1 MLENKRKG
9 FPAFNQKIRNANVD
23 ILRMISMMMVTM
35 LHALTKGDLLPFMG
49 NGVSVNGWIAWVLE
63 AFSVPAVDIF
73 MLISGYFLISSRFKI
88 GRLVEIVLQTLF
100 YSAGTFVL
108 FFFLGKVPPTNM
120 NSYDFLQYFL
130 PIHMETYWFISA
142 YVIIYLL
149 LPLITSGAHAMTE
162 KQLQGV
168 ILWLL
173 AFECIIKSFLPVRLS
188 MDTRGYSF
196 LWYLTLFLVGARIRL
211 YGFKIVKTAKRGWF
225 IYIVST
231 FFILA
236 EIFVVSQ
243 IQLRTGRLKEMTT
256 VSLEYNHV
264 FVFFSAIGIFAAFL
278 HAKPLG
284 EKFGRLVCMLSPYC
298 LGVYLLQE
306 NLMMRYLWQ
315 DWFGLREVMGESMP
329 VFLFRVFGAVVV
341 MFALGI
347 CVDMLR
353 SGVFRVVTGHI
364 VRKDKDKCWT

>member
-1 MLENKRKG
+1 M
-9 FPAFNQKIRNANVD
+9 D

-49 NGVSVNGWIAWVLE
+49 NDVSANGWAAWVLE
-63 AFSVPAVDIF
+63 VLSVPAVDIF

-100 YSAGTFVL
+100 YSAGTFGL
-108 FFFLGKVPPTNM
+108 FLLLGKVPPASM

-149 LPLITSGAHAMTE
+149 LPLITSGVHAMTE

-173 AFECIIKSFLPVRLS
+173 AFECVIKSFLPVRLS

-211 YGFKIVKTAKRGWF
+211 YGFKIVKTVKRGWA

-231 FFILA
+231 FLILA
-236 EIFVVSQ
+236 EIFIVSQ

-264 FVFFSAIGIFAAFL
+264 LVFFSAIGIFAAFL
-278 HAKPLG
+278 HAKPMG
-284 EKFGRLVCMLSPYC
+284 KKFGSLVCMLSPYC

-315 DWFGLREVMGESMP
+315 DWFGLREVMEESIP
-329 VFLFRVFGAVVV
+329 VFLFRVLGAVVV
-341 MFALGI
+341 MFVLGI

-353 SGVFRVVTGHI
+353 SGLFRAVRERV
-364 VRKDKDKCWT
+364 VRKDKDRCWT

>member
-1 MLENKRKG
+1 MASGQTEGKR
-9 FPAFNQKIRNANVD
+9 NTNMD
-23 ILRMISMMMVTM
+23 ILRMISMLMVTM
-35 LHALTKGDLLPFMG
+35 LHALTKSDLLPFMG
-49 NGVSVNGWIAWVLE
+49 NEVSANGWVAWVLE
-63 AFSVPAVDIF
+63 ALSVPAVDIF
-73 MLISGYFLISSRFKI
+73 MLISGYFLISSKFKT
-88 GRLVEIVLQTLF
+88 GRMVEIVLQTLF
-100 YSAGTFVL
+100 YSAGAFIL
-108 FFFLGKVPPTNM
+108 FLLLGKVSPASM
-120 NSYDFLQYFL
+120 NIYDFFQYFL

-149 LPLITSGAHAMTE
+149 LPLITSGVHAMTE

-173 AFECIIKSFLPVRLS
+173 VFECVIKSFLPVRLS
-188 MDTRGYSF
+188 MDTKGYSF
-196 LWYLTLFLVGARIRL
+196 LWYLILFLVGARIRL
-211 YGFKIVKTAKRGWF
+211 YGFKIVKTAGRGWF

-231 FFILA
+231 FLILT

-243 IQLRTGRLKEMTT
+243 IQLRTGQLKEMAT
-256 VSLEYNHV
+256 VSLEYNHIL
-264 FVFFSAIGIFAAFL
+264 VFFSAIGIFAAFL

-315 DWFGLREVMGESMP
+315 DWFGLREVMGRSMP
-329 VFLFRVFGAVVV
+329 VFLFRVLGAVVV
-341 MFALGI
+341 MFIIGI

-353 SGVFRVVTGHI
+353 SVFFRVVTDHV
-364 VRKDKDKCWT
+364 VRKDKDKCLT

>member
-1 MLENKRKG
+1 MASGQTEGK
-9 FPAFNQKIRNANVD
+9 RNANMD

-35 LHALTKGDLLPFMG
+35 LHALTKSDLLPFMG
-49 NGVSVNGWIAWVLE
+49 DGVSANGWIAWVLE
-63 AFSVPAVDIF
+63 VLSVPAVNIF

-88 GRLVEIVLQTLF
+88 GRMVEIMLQTLF
-100 YSAGTFVL
+100 YSAGAFAL
-108 FFFLGKVPPTNM
+108 FLLLGKVPPASM
-120 NSYDFLQYFL
+120 DSYNFLQHFL

-149 LPLITSGAHAMTE
+149 LPLLSSGVHAMTE

-173 AFECIIKSFLPVRLS
+173 IFECVLKSFLPVRLS

-196 LWYLTLFLVGARIRL
+196 LWYLILFLVGARIRL
-211 YGFKIVKTAKRGWF
+211 YGFKIVKNARRGWF

-231 FFILA
+231 FLILA
-236 EIFVVSQ
+236 EIFIVSQ
-243 IQLRTGRLKEMTT
+243 IQLRTGRLKEMAT
-256 VSLEYNHV
+256 VSLEYNHILV
-264 FVFFSAIGIFAAFL
+264 FLSAIGIFAAFL

-284 EKFGRLVCMLSPYC
+284 GKLGRLVCMLSPYC

-315 DWFGLREVMGESMP
+315 DWFGLREVMEQSIP
-329 VFLFRVFGAVVV
+329 VFLSRVLGAVVV
-341 MFALGI
+341 MFVLGI
-347 CVDMLR
+347 CVDALR
-353 SGVFRVVTGHI
+353 SVFFRIVTDYV
-364 VRKDKDKCWT
+364 VRKDKDECWN